1 MNKNMKNNIVKF
13 TAVSLVGMAMFVMAA
28 CGEKRSEGQNMIVL
42 EEGEERTVNLFS
54 PMEKTEPGVDN
65 VARSASDKTVIMAEE
80 KLGLKVEYI
89 TYTADR
95 KSVV

>member
-42 EEGEERTVNLFS
+42 EEGFALSRPDKSISFPS
-54 PMEKTEPGVDN
+54 
-65 VARSASDKTVIMAEE
+65 SAKA
-80 KLGLKVEYI
+80 
-89 TYTADR
+89 
-95 KSVV
+95 